1 MCEITGLSSV
11 HSYLP
16 NSFFFHSSPNLPKKP
31 THWGLAESA
40 EGVRTALRESQTFS
54 NKLSSTQIVT
64 RMLKIR
70 LSWIPE
76 WVWDFTERARVLL
89 SHHYR
94 SETSGGRWNCWAL
107 FSDSFLFQLF
117 VFQDDHKLSL
127 DELHRKYGTDLNRV
141 GKHCI
146 PSFFALIWKE
156 TATAQSI
163 SQREIWVVWFWYD
176 GFFLFVLS
184 LPSSS

>member
-1 MCEITGLSSV
+1 M
-11 HSYLP
+11 
-16 NSFFFHSSPNLPKKP
+16 SFRFL
-31 THWGLAESA
+31 
-40 EGVRTALRESQTFS
+40 
-54 NKLSSTQIVT
+54 
-64 RMLKIR
+64 
-70 LSWIPE
+70 
-76 WVWDFTERARVLL
+76 FTERARILL

-146 PSFFALIWKE
+146 PSFFALKRNSHSSEHFTKRDLGGLILVWWFFSFCVKSPLLQLSFSGFGRTVE
-156 TATAQSI
+156 FTNTSLYPPTEQLDCNTLATLLLTKSLLSASESFRVKLI
-163 SQREIWVVWFWYD
+163 LGVI
-176 GFFLFVLS
+176 FFRRRM
-184 LPSSS
+184 